1 MINADVL
8 TFDAK
13 SVRSIDENGFMR
25 IAISPFTKEQV
36 APYYGR
42 EIPGWE
48 KLGLDPEKTYM
59 GYRPAEELQKAE
71 TIESINGIPVQF
83 RHHPDFSDAPA
94 HETRVGAAGTDA
106 EWREPYLMN
115 SLIIYDDK
123 AKDVIKSGFMRE
135 LSLAYRYDPE
145 IKAGEWNGKKYDFI
159 MRNIRA
165 NHIALVEEGRAGA
178 DVLVYDSKQKEDSNM
193 PLPFNDSDEPI
204 EKAEVALA
212 QAIIDLHKKGD
223 NGEVKDITEDEA
235 GTEQIDTI
243 IETYC
248 GEMDDDKKSE
258 LKNALMALAGGQ
270 VQDEDPEVVETETA
284 ETEEETTEDEDPE
297 VVDVKE
303 EADAVTTDEDEDP
316 EAPELDTTDDLKE
329 DDNGDEET
337 EEAEDEDPKGDD
349 DEDPAR
355 GYIEDRIKACGFD
368 EEPEEV
374 KNEFANELQKAF
386 AEGVK
391 YGEKKQKEEPQ
402 KLASEH
408 ESEGEKKAL
417 SQDSAYISAKAE
429 IKKQFVALNRAI
441 ENVKPVLG
449 KVRIDAYDS
458 AEDVYMA
465 ACKQLGIKC
474 NANSARDAFNAYSK
488 ANKVRNMAQDS
499 QIEKSKTVL
508 TSIMDRVNSFY

>member
-25 IAISPFTKEQV
+25 ISISPFTKEQV

-48 KLGLDPEKTYM
+48 NLGLDPEKTYM

-145 IKAGEWNGKKYDFI
+145 IKEGEWNGKKYDFI

-270 VQDEDPEVVETETA
+270 VQDEDPEVVKTETA

-329 DDNGDEET
+329 DEET
-337 EEAEDEDPKGDD
+337 EEAEDEEPKGDD
-349 DEDPAR
+349 VDEDPAR

-391 YGEKKQKEEPQ
+391 YGEKKQKEEPK

>member
-59 GYRPAEELQKAE
+59 GYRPSEELQKAE

-212 QAIIDLHKKGD
+212 QAIIDLHKKGND
-223 NGEVKDITEDEA
+223 GEVKDITEDEA
-235 GTEQIDTI
+235 GTEQVDTI

-270 VQDEDPEVVETETA
+270 VQDEDPEGVESETVETGKTVK
-284 ETEEETTEDEDPE
+284 DEDPE
-297 VVDVKE
+297 TVGVKE
-303 EADAVTTDEDEDP
+303 ETEEVTTDEDEDP
-316 EAPELDTTDDLKE
+316 EAPELDTTDD
-329 DDNGDEET
+329 NGDEET
-337 EEAEDEDPKGDD
+337 EETEDEDTKGDE

-368 EEPEEV
+368 EEPDEV

-391 YGEKKQKEEPQ
+391 YGEKKQKEEPK

-449 KVRIDAYDS
+449 KVRIDAFDCAS
-458 AEDVYMA
+458 DVYLA

-474 NANSARDAFNAYSK
+474 NANSARDAFNAYTK
-488 ANKVRNMAQDS
+488 ANKRVMAQD
-499 QIEKSKTVL
+499 EKQSTKTVL

>member
-1 MINADVL
+1 MINVDVL

-59 GYRPAEELQKAE
+59 GYRPSEELQKAE

-145 IKAGEWNGKKYDFI
+145 FKAGEWNGKKYDFI

-165 NHIALVEEGRAGA
+165 NHIALEEEGRAGA
-178 DVLVYDSKQKEDSNM
+178 DVLVYDSKQKEYSNM

-212 QAIIDLHKKGD
+212 QAIIDLHKKGND
-223 NGEVKDITEDEA
+223 GEVKDITEDEA
-235 GTEQIDTI
+235 GTEQVDTI

-270 VQDEDPEVVETETA
+270 VQDEDPEGVESETVETGKTVK
-284 ETEEETTEDEDPE
+284 DEDPE
-297 VVDVKE
+297 TVGVKE
-303 EADAVTTDEDEDP
+303 ETEEVTTDEDEDP
-316 EAPELDTTDDLKE
+316 EAPELDTTDD
-329 DDNGDEET
+329 NGDEET
-337 EEAEDEDPKGDD
+337 EETEDEDTKGDE

-368 EEPEEV
+368 EEPDEV

-391 YGEKKQKEEPQ
+391 YGEKKQKEEPK

-449 KVRIDAYDS
+449 KVRIDAFDCAS
-458 AEDVYMA
+458 DVYLA

-474 NANSARDAFNAYSK
+474 NANSARDAFNAYTK
-488 ANKVRNMAQDS
+488 ANRRVMAQD
-499 QIEKSKTVL
+499 EKQSTKTVL

>member
-59 GYRPAEELQKAE
+59 GYRPSEELQKAE

-212 QAIIDLHKKGD
+212 QAIIDLHKKGND
-223 NGEVKDITEDEA
+223 GEVKDITEDEA
-235 GTEQIDTI
+235 GTEQVDTI

-270 VQDEDPEVVETETA
+270 VQDEDPEGVESETVETGKTVK
-284 ETEEETTEDEDPE
+284 DEDPE
-297 VVDVKE
+297 TVGVKE
-303 EADAVTTDEDEDP
+303 ETEEVTTDEDEDP
-316 EAPELDTTDDLKE
+316 EAPELDTTDD
-329 DDNGDEET
+329 NGDEET
-337 EEAEDEDPKGDD
+337 EDEDTKGDE

-368 EEPEEV
+368 EEPDEV

-391 YGEKKQKEEPQ
+391 YGEKKQKEEPK

-449 KVRIDAYDS
+449 KVRIDAFDCAS
-458 AEDVYMA
+458 DVYLA

-474 NANSARDAFNAYSK
+474 NANSARDAFNAYTK
-488 ANKVRNMAQDS
+488 ANRRVMAQD
-499 QIEKSKTVL
+499 EKQSTKTVL

>member
-337 EEAEDEDPKGDD
+337 EEAEDEEPKGDV

-391 YGEKKQKEEPQ
+391 YGEKKQKEEPK

-449 KVRIDAYDS
+449 KVRIDAFDS
-458 AEDVYMA
+458 ASDVYLA

-474 NANSARDAFNAYSK
+474 NANSARDAFNAYTK
-488 ANKVRNMAQDS
+488 ANKRVMAQDAK
-499 QIEKSKTVL
+499 QDTKTVL

>member
-59 GYRPAEELQKAE
+59 GYRPSEELQKAE

-212 QAIIDLHKKGD
+212 QAIIDLHKKGND
-223 NGEVKDITEDEA
+223 GEVKDITEDEA
-235 GTEQIDTI
+235 GTEQVDTI

-270 VQDEDPEVVETETA
+270 VQDEDPEGVESETVETGKTVK
-284 ETEEETTEDEDPE
+284 DEDPE
-297 VVDVKE
+297 TVGIKE
-303 EADAVTTDEDEDP
+303 ETEEVTTDEDEDP
-316 EAPELDTTDDLKE
+316 EAPELDTTDD
-329 DDNGDEET
+329 NGDEET
-337 EEAEDEDPKGDD
+337 EDEDTKGDE

-368 EEPEEV
+368 EEPDEV

-391 YGEKKQKEEPQ
+391 YGEKKQKEEPK

-449 KVRIDAYDS
+449 KVRIDAFDCAS
-458 AEDVYMA
+458 DVYLA

-474 NANSARDAFNAYSK
+474 NANSARDAFNAYTK
-488 ANKVRNMAQDS
+488 ANKRVMAQD
-499 QIEKSKTVL
+499 EKQSTKTVL

>member
-59 GYRPAEELQKAE
+59 GYRPSEELQKAE

-212 QAIIDLHKKGD
+212 QAIIDLHKKGND
-223 NGEVKDITEDEA
+223 GEVKDITEDEA
-235 GTEQIDTI
+235 GTEQVDTI

-270 VQDEDPEVVETETA
+270 VQDEDPEGVESETVETGKTVK
-284 ETEEETTEDEDPE
+284 DEDPE
-297 VVDVKE
+297 TVGVKE
-303 EADAVTTDEDEDP
+303 ETEEVTTDEDEDP
-316 EAPELDTTDDLKE
+316 EAPGLDTT

-337 EEAEDEDPKGDD
+337 EETEDEDTKGDE

-368 EEPEEV
+368 EEPDEV

-391 YGEKKQKEEPQ
+391 YGEKKQKEEPK

-449 KVRIDAYDS
+449 KVRIDAFDCAS
-458 AEDVYMA
+458 DVYLA

-474 NANSARDAFNAYSK
+474 NANSARDAFNAYTK
-488 ANKVRNMAQDS
+488 ANKRVMAQD
-499 QIEKSKTVL
+499 EKQNTKTVL

>member
-59 GYRPAEELQKAE
+59 GYRPAEELSKPE

-123 AKDVIKSGFMRE
+123 AKDAIKSGFMRE

-270 VQDEDPEVVETETA
+270 VQDEDPEGVESETVK
-284 ETEEETTEDEDPE
+284 DEDPE

-303 EADAVTTDEDEDP
+303 ETEEVTTDEDEDP
-316 EAPELDTTDDLKE
+316 EAPELDTTDD
-329 DDNGDEET
+329 NGDEET
-337 EEAEDEDPKGDD
+337 EDEEPKGDE

-391 YGEKKQKEEPQ
+391 YGEKKQKEEPK

-449 KVRIDAYDS
+449 KVRIDAFDCAS
-458 AEDVYMA
+458 DVYLA

-474 NANSARDAFNAYSK
+474 NANSARDAFNAYTK
-488 ANKVRNMAQDS
+488 ANKRVMAQD
-499 QIEKSKTVL
+499 EKQSTKTVL

>member
-145 IKAGEWNGKKYDFI
+145 IKEGEWNGKKYDFI

-270 VQDEDPEVVETETA
+270 VQDEDPEVVETET
-284 ETEEETTEDEDPE
+284 EEETTEDEDPE

-303 EADAVTTDEDEDP
+303 EVTTDEDEDP

-329 DDNGDEET
+329 DGDDEET
-337 EEAEDEDPKGDD
+337 EEAEDEDPKGDE

-391 YGEKKQKEEPQ
+391 YGEKKQKEEPK

-449 KVRIDAYDS
+449 KVRIDAFDS
-458 AEDVYMA
+458 ASDVYLA

-474 NANSARDAFNAYSK
+474 NANSARDAFNAYTK
-488 ANKVRNMAQDS
+488 ANKRVMAQDAK
-499 QIEKSKTVL
+499 QDTKTVL

>member
-8 TFDAK
+8 TFDSK

-59 GYRPAEELQKAE
+59 GYRPAEELKKAE

-83 RHHPDFSDAPA
+83 RHHPDFSDSPA

-106 EWREPYLMN
+106 EWQPPYLMN

-135 LSLAYRYDPE
+135 LSLAYRYDPD
-145 IKAGEWNGKKYDFI
+145 IQNGEWNGKKYDFI

-204 EKAEVALA
+204 EKAEIALA
-212 QAIIDLHKKGD
+212 QAIIDLHKKD
-223 NGEVKDITEDEA
+223 NDNDVQDITEDEA

-258 LKNALMALAGGQ
+258 LKNALMALAGNQ
-270 VQDEDPEVVETETA
+270 TQDEDPEVVETETD
-284 ETEEETTEDEDPE
+284 ELDETTEDGDPE

-303 EADAVTTDEDEDP
+303 EAEEVTTDGDEDP
-316 EAPELDTTDDLKE
+316 DAPELDTTDDLDDE
-329 DDNGDEET
+329 DET
-337 EEAEDEDPKGDD
+337 AEDEDPKDD
-349 DEDPAR
+349 PSR

-368 EEPEEV
+368 EEPDEV

-391 YGEKKQKEEPQ
+391 YGEKKQKTEPQ

-417 SQDSAYISAKAE
+417 SQDSAYVSAKAE
-429 IKKQFVALNRAI
+429 IKKQFVALNKAI
-441 ENVKPVLG
+441 ENVKPILG

-474 NANSARDAFNAYSK
+474 NSNSARDAFNAYSK

>member
-270 VQDEDPEVVETETA
+270 VQDEDPEVVKTETA

-337 EEAEDEDPKGDD
+337 EEAEDEDPKGDV

-391 YGEKKQKEEPQ
+391 YGEKKQKEEPK

-449 KVRIDAYDS
+449 KVRIDAFDS
-458 AEDVYMA
+458 ASDVYLA

-474 NANSARDAFNAYSK
+474 NANSARDAFNAYTK
-488 ANKVRNMAQDS
+488 ANKRVMAQDAK
-499 QIEKSKTVL
+499 QDTKTVL

>member
-59 GYRPAEELQKAE
+59 GYRPSEELQKAE

-212 QAIIDLHKKGD
+212 QAIIALHKKGND
-223 NGEVKDITEDEA
+223 GEVKDITEDEA
-235 GTEQIDTI
+235 GTEQVDTI

-270 VQDEDPEVVETETA
+270 VQDEDPEGVESETVETGKTVK
-284 ETEEETTEDEDPE
+284 DEDPE
-297 VVDVKE
+297 TVGVKE
-303 EADAVTTDEDEDP
+303 ETEEVTTDEDEDP
-316 EAPELDTTDDLKE
+316 EAPELDTTDD
-329 DDNGDEET
+329 NGDEET
-337 EEAEDEDPKGDD
+337 EETEDEDTKGDE

-368 EEPEEV
+368 EEPDEV

-391 YGEKKQKEEPQ
+391 YGEKKQKEEPK

-449 KVRIDAYDS
+449 KVRIDAFDCAS
-458 AEDVYMA
+458 DVYLA

-474 NANSARDAFNAYSK
+474 NANSARDAFNAYTK
-488 ANKVRNMAQDS
+488 ANKRVMAQD
-499 QIEKSKTVL
+499 EKQSTKTVL

>member
-42 EIPGWE
+42 EIPDWE

-145 IKAGEWNGKKYDFI
+145 IKEGEWNGKKYDFI

-204 EKAEVALA
+204 ERAEVALA
-212 QAIIDLHKKGD
+212 QAIIGLHKKGND
-223 NGEVKDITEDEA
+223 GEVKDITEDEA
-235 GTEQIDTI
+235 GTEQVDTI

-270 VQDEDPEVVETETA
+270 VQDEDPEGVESETVETGKIVK
-284 ETEEETTEDEDPE
+284 DEDPE
-297 VVDVKE
+297 TVGVKE
-303 EADAVTTDEDEDP
+303 ETEEVTTDEDEDP
-316 EAPELDTTDDLKE
+316 EAPELDTTDD
-329 DDNGDEET
+329 NGDEET
-337 EEAEDEDPKGDD
+337 EETEDEDTKGDE

-368 EEPEEV
+368 KEPDEV

-391 YGEKKQKEEPQ
+391 YGEKKQKEEPK

-449 KVRIDAYDS
+449 KVRIDAFDCAS
-458 AEDVYMA
+458 DVYLA

-474 NANSARDAFNAYSK
+474 NANSARDAFNAYTK
-488 ANKVRNMAQDS
+488 ANKRVMAQD
-499 QIEKSKTVL
+499 EKQSTKTVL